1 MTVRSLFND
10 ILIIAVF
17 MLAGFF
23 VRQLIRPLQRLF
35 LPASLIG
42 GLIALILGQQCLGFM
57 EIPESFSAFPTS

>member
-42 GLIALILGQQCLGFM
+42 GLIGAVVCVLCAEL
-57 EIPESFSAFPTS
+57 